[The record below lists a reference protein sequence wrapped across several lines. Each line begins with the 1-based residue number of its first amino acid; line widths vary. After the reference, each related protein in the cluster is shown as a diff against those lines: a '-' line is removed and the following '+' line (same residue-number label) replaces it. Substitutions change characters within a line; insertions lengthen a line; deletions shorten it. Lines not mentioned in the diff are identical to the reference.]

1 MNKESEHKNKKAHH
15 NMKDGS
21 DEDALQSPLSG
32 AAAHGRQEQERAQ
45 YKLDTAQN
53 GEDMHMASAL
63 SNFRLNHNS

>member
-1 MNKESEHKNKKAHH
+1 MNIKPKHKNKKAHH
-15 NMKDGS
+15 NVEDRR